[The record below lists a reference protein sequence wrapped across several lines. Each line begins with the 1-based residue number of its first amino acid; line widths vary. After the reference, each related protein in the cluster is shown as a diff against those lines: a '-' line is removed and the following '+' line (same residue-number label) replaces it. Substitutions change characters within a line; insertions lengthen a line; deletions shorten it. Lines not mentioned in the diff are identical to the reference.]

1 MSVSMDEQF
10 LTRFRELIME
20 QIDDEQLSVQSLSE
34 QMNLSR
40 SQLHRKLKALTGI
53 SPTVWMRKIRLEQ
66 AWQML
71 RQQTA
76 NVSEVAFA
84 VGFSNLSYF
93 AKCFREEYGLA
104 PSDMLK

>member
-1 MSVSMDEQF
+1 MDEQF

-20 QIDDEQLSVQSLSE
+20 QIDDEQLSVQSLSG

-71 RQQTA
+71 HQQTA